1 MINRLRRKVTSTKL
15 QSGGMPPAPFEQA
28 PLFSRQ
34 GLRQRAETARGLYNR
49 LPGSVRG
56 PLNFAGRFVF
66 PKTPLGKAVVYGGT
80 ALGAVG
86 GIEGLRN
93 AINPSEKTVI
103 DRINAAN
110 PVNERQLIIGK
121 DINVFSGGL
130 PESTVSLPDDSNIV
144 TKEKRTLEDDF
155 PGMSGSEIIE
165 MVNQQAK
172 DTGLEIAPGAIIENI
187 NNANEQNQMLAPGKV
202 LTNINEEEGRP
213 SQDIIEQQTVDAQ
226 KGPEGEGIVVDDVTI
241 DEEYKS
247 RDNQE
252 LKANQLYIDEYFNQ
266 GGDKSLL
273 ALSLDKTVGDLM
285 GEGSKKSNKLL
296 LLQLAAGLLSNKTTQ
311 GGFRGFLD
319 VLGQS
324 GQQVI
329 PLALSLEAQRR
340 DDEIEL
346 KKALLANMKKNN
358 ETSKFSLPD
367 KIAKFT
373 IPGDSQTTTARIKTD
388 QFGNIFAM
396 MTDRDGSNPR
406 YRNVTDLPMRILDA
420 PDKDDILA
428 TNNRIGLKTRALKGV
443 REALEISIKD
453 PSLIGSP
460 GTISRTVAIAG
471 DILKSYIGKSK
482 FSELRTELDAQKE
495 QYLVEQ
501 KMRLDD
507 GEISE
512 EDYNKSIQASDNY
525 FNKGLDQIKKG
536 LAAGEGSDL
545 QLQAK
550 LRTIELLTSYALAN
564 ILKDKDRL
572 AVRDI
577 ERAEK
582 LTNQFGFLSSP
593 TDVISRYLVLEQQL
607 VNSIQNDIKVAGN
620 IGIMPED
627 IIDYDQASAL
637 TNFESDKKNAE
648 FKSNLEAIIGSDPEL
663 LNKFIDQLGFDKL
676 KVIE

>member
-1 MINRLRRKVTSTKL
+1 MINRLRRKVTSNKL
-15 QSGGMPPAPFEQA
+15 QSGGMPAPFEQA
-28 PLFSRQ
+28 PLFSQQ
-34 GLRQRAETARGLYNR
+34 GLRQRAEQARGLYNR
-49 LPGSVRG
+49 LPGAVRG
-56 PLNFAGRFVF
+56 PLNFAGRVVL
-66 PKTPLGKAVVYGGT
+66 PKTPIGRGIVYGGA
-80 ALGAVG
+80 ALGAMG
-86 GIEGLRN
+86 GIEGLRK
-93 AINPSEKTVI
+93 ALNPTEETIVN
-103 DRINAAN
+103 RINAAN

-121 DINVFSGGL
+121 DISVFGKGL
-130 PESTVSLPDDSNIV
+130 GPSLLPDDSNIV
-144 TKEKRTLEDDF
+144 TKEKRTIDDDF
-155 PGMSGSEIIE
+155 PGMTSSEIIE
-165 MVNQQAK
+165 TIEKQGDN
-172 DTGLEIAPGAIIENI
+172 TGVEIKPEAIIETI
-187 NNANEQNQMLAPGKV
+187 NNANKQNQMLAPDKV

-213 SQDIIEQQTVDAQ
+213 SQDIIEQQTVEAQ
-226 KGPEGEGIVVDDVTI
+226 KGPEGDGIIVDDKTI
-241 DEEYKS
+241 NDEYTS
-247 RDNQE
+247 RDEQE
-252 LKANQLYIDEYFNQ
+252 HKANQLFIDEYFGL

-285 GEGSKKSNKLL
+285 GDDNKKSRKLL
-296 LLQLAAGLLSNKTTQ
+296 LLQLAAGLLSNKTTE

-346 KKALLANMKKNN
+346 KKALLANMKKK
-358 ETSKFSLPD
+358 EGEASKWSLPN
-367 KIAKFT
+367 KLAKFKM
-373 IPGDSQTTTARIKTD
+373 PGQSEITTARIRSD
-388 QFGNIFAM
+388 QFGNIEAM
-396 MTDRDGSNPR
+396 LTDRDGRKPR
-406 YRNVTDLPMRILDA
+406 YVDITTVGDIQILEA

-443 REALEISIKD
+443 REALEISVKD

-460 GTISRTVAIAG
+460 GTIQRTAAIAG
-471 DILKSYIGKSK
+471 DILESYLGKSK
-482 FSELRTELDAQKE
+482 FSDLRTELEASKE
-495 QYLVEQ
+495 QFLVEQ

-512 EDYNKSIQASDNY
+512 EDYNEAIKSADNF

-536 LAAGEGSDL
+536 LAEGEGTDL

-582 LTNQFGFLSSP
+582 LTNQFGLLTSP

-607 VNSIQNDIKVAGN
+607 VNSIQNDIKIAEN
-620 IGIMPED
+620 IGILPGD
-627 IIDYDQASAL
+627 IIDYNEAATL

-648 FKSNLEAIIGSDPEL
+648 FRTNLEAIIGSDPEL

>member
-1 MINRLRRKVTSTKL
+1 MINRLRRKVTSKGM
-15 QSGGMPPAPFEQA
+15 QSGGMTPFEQA
-28 PLFSRQ
+28 PLFSQQ
-34 GLRQRAETARGLYNR
+34 GLRQRAEQARGLYNR
-49 LPGSVRG
+49 LPGAVRG
-56 PLNFAGRFVF
+56 PLNFAGRVVL
-66 PKTPLGKAVVYGGT
+66 PKTPMGRAVVYGGT
-80 ALGAVG
+80 ALSAMG

-93 AINPSEKTVI
+93 ALNPSEEKI
-103 DRINAAN
+103 IERIKSAN
-110 PVNERQLIIGK
+110 PSMDNKQLIIGK

-130 PESTVSLPDDSNIV
+130 PESLLPDDTGV
-144 TKEKRTLEDDF
+144 VPTKKRTIEDDF
-155 PGMSGSEIIE
+155 PGMTSSEIIE
-165 MVNQQAK
+165 TVENQGDK
-172 DTGLEIAPGAIIENI
+172 TGIKIEPNAIIENI
-187 NNANEQNQMLAPGKV
+187 NNANNQNQMLAPNTV
-202 LTNINEEEGRP
+202 LTNVNEEEGRP
-213 SQDIIEQQTVDAQ
+213 SQDIIEQQTVEVQ
-226 KGPEGEGIVVDDVTI
+226 KGPDGDGIIVDDKTI
-241 DEEYKS
+241 DTEYKS
-247 RDNQE
+247 RDEQE
-252 LKANQLYIDEYFNQ
+252 HKANQLFIDEYFQQ
-266 GGDKSLL
+266 GGDRSLL

-285 GEGSKKSNKLL
+285 GDDNKKSNKLL

-346 KKALLANMKKNN
+346 KKALLANMKKTN

-373 IPGDSQTTTARIKTD
+373 MPGDTQTTTARIKTD

-396 MTDRDGSNPR
+396 MTDRDGGNPR
-406 YRNVTDLPMRILDA
+406 YRNVTNLPMRILDA
-420 PDKDDILA
+420 PDKEDILS
-428 TNNRIGLKTRALKGV
+428 TNQRIGLKTRALKGV
-443 REALEISIKD
+443 REALEISTKD
-453 PSLIGSP
+453 PSLVGSK
-460 GTISRTVAIAG
+460 GTFSRGLNIAG
-471 DILKSYIGKSK
+471 DVIMQYLGKSK
-482 FSELRTELDAQKE
+482 FSDLRSELDAGKE
-495 QYLVEQ
+495 LFLREQ
-501 KMRLDD
+501 KLLFDE
-507 GEISE
+507 GKISE
-512 EDYNKSIQASDNY
+512 SDYNDAIQKGDSF
-525 FNKGLDQIKKG
+525 FNKGLEQIKKG

-582 LTNQFGFLSSP
+582 LTNQFGLLTSP

-627 IIDYDQASAL
+627 IINYDQAAKL
-637 TNFESDKKNAE
+637 TNFDADKKNEE
-648 FKSNLEAIIGSDPEL
+648 FRTNLESIIKANPEV
-663 LNKFIDQLGFDKL
+663 LNQFIDKLGFDKL

>member
-1 MINRLRRKVTSTKL
+1 
-15 QSGGMPPAPFEQA
+15 
-28 PLFSRQ
+28 
-34 GLRQRAETARGLYNR
+34 
-49 LPGSVRG
+49 
-56 PLNFAGRFVF
+56 
-66 PKTPLGKAVVYGGT
+66 
-80 ALGAVG
+80 
-86 GIEGLRN
+86 
-93 AINPSEKTVI
+93 
-103 DRINAAN
+103 
-110 PVNERQLIIGK
+110 
-121 DINVFSGGL
+121 
-130 PESTVSLPDDSNIV
+130 
-144 TKEKRTLEDDF
+144 
-155 PGMSGSEIIE
+155 
-165 MVNQQAK
+165 
-172 DTGLEIAPGAIIENI
+172 
-187 NNANEQNQMLAPGKV
+187 
-202 LTNINEEEGRP
+202 
-213 SQDIIEQQTVDAQ
+213 
-226 KGPEGEGIVVDDVTI
+226 
-241 DEEYKS
+241 
-247 RDNQE
+247 
-252 LKANQLYIDEYFNQ
+252 
-266 GGDKSLL
+266 
-273 ALSLDKTVGDLM
+273 
-285 GEGSKKSNKLL
+285 
-296 LLQLAAGLLSNKTTQ
+296 
-311 GGFRGFLD
+311 
-319 VLGQS
+319 
-324 GQQVI
+324 
-329 PLALSLEAQRR
+329 
-340 DDEIEL
+340 
-346 KKALLANMKKNN
+346 
-358 ETSKFSLPD
+358 
-367 KIAKFT
+367 
-373 IPGDSQTTTARIKTD
+373 
-388 QFGNIFAM
+388 M

>member
-110 PVNERQLIIGK
+110 PTNTKQLIIGK
-121 DINVFSGGL
+121 DVSVFGEGL
-130 PESTVSLPDDSNIV
+130 PEPTVSLPDDSNIV

-155 PGMSGSEIIE
+155 PGMTGSEIIE
-165 MVNQQAK
+165 TVNQQAE

-187 NNANEQNQMLAPGKV
+187 NNANEQNQMLAPDV
-202 LTNINEEEGRP
+202 MLTNINEEDGRP
-213 SQDIIEQQTVDAQ
+213 SQDIIEEQTVDAQ

-373 IPGDSQTTTARIKTD
+373 MPGDTQTTTARIKTD

-396 MTDRDGSNPR
+396 MTDRDGGNPR

-420 PDKDDILA
+420 PDKEDILS
-428 TNNRIGLKTRALKGV
+428 TNQRIGLKTRALKGV
-443 REALEISIKD
+443 REALEISTKN
-453 PSLIGSP
+453 PALVGSK
-460 GTISRTVAIAG
+460 GTFTRGLNIAG
-471 DILKSYIGKSK
+471 DIILQYLNKSK
-482 FSELRTELDAQKE
+482 FSDLRTELDQGKE
-495 QYLVEQ
+495 LYLREQ
-501 KMRLDD
+501 KLLFDE
-507 GEISE
+507 GKISE
-512 EDYNKSIQASDNY
+512 SDYNEAIQKGDTF
-525 FNKGLDQIKKG
+525 FNKGIEQIKKG
-536 LAAGEGSDL
+536 LEAGEGSDL

-582 LTNQFGFLSSP
+582 LTNQFGLFTSP

-607 VNSIQNDIKVAGN
+607 VNSIQNDIKVASN

-627 IIDYDQASAL
+627 IINYDEAAKL
-637 TNFESDKKNAE
+637 TDFDSDKKNAE
-648 FKSNLEAIIGSDPEL
+648 LRTNIEAIIKANPEL
-663 LNKFIDQLGFDKL
+663 LNDYIDKLGFDKL

>member
-1 MINRLRRKVTSTKL
+1 MINRLRRKVTSNKL
-15 QSGGMPPAPFEQA
+15 QSGGMPAPFEQA
-28 PLFSRQ
+28 PLFSKQ
-34 GLRQRAETARGLYNR
+34 GLRQRAVQAQGLYNR
-49 LPGSVRG
+49 LPGGVRG
-56 PLNFAGRFVF
+56 PLNFAGRVVL
-66 PKTPLGKAVVYGGT
+66 PKTPVGRGIVYGGA
-80 ALGAVG
+80 ALGAMG

-93 AINPSEKTVI
+93 ALNPSEQTIVN
-103 DRINAAN
+103 RMNAAN
-110 PVNERQLIIGK
+110 PVNEKQLIIGK
-121 DINVFSGGL
+121 DISVFGKGL
-130 PESTVSLPDDSNIV
+130 GPSLLPDDSNIV
-144 TKEKRTLEDDF
+144 TKEKRTIEDDF
-155 PGMSGSEIIE
+155 PGMTSSEIIDQ
-165 MVNQQAK
+165 VNKSAE
-172 DTGLEIAPGAIIENI
+172 DTGIKIEPDAIIENI
-187 NNANEQNQMLAPGKV
+187 NNANNQNQMLAPDKV

-213 SQDIIEQQTVDAQ
+213 SQDIIEQETVEAQ
-226 KGPEGEGIVVDDVTI
+226 KGSEGDGIIVDDETI
-241 DEEYKS
+241 DTEYTS
-247 RDNQE
+247 RDEQE
-252 LKANQLYIDEYFNQ
+252 HKANQLFIDEYFGQ

-285 GEGSKKSNKLL
+285 GDDNKKSNKLL

-346 KKALLANMKKNN
+346 KKALLANMKKTN

-373 IPGDSQTTTARIKTD
+373 MPGDTQTTTARIKTD

-396 MTDRDGSNPR
+396 MTDRDGGNPR
-406 YRNVTDLPMRILDA
+406 YRNITNLPMRILDA
-420 PDKDDILA
+420 PDKEDILS
-428 TNNRIGLKTRALKGV
+428 TNQRIGLKTRALKGV
-443 REALEISIKD
+443 REALEISTKD
-453 PSLIGSP
+453 PSLVGSK
-460 GTISRTVAIAG
+460 GTFSRGLNIAG
-471 DILKSYIGKSK
+471 DVIMQYLGKSK
-482 FSELRTELDAQKE
+482 FSDLRSELDAGKE
-495 QYLVEQ
+495 LFLREQ
-501 KMRLDD
+501 KLLFDE
-507 GEISE
+507 GKISE
-512 EDYNKSIQASDNY
+512 SDYNDAIQKGDSF
-525 FNKGLDQIKKG
+525 FNKGLEQIKKG

-582 LTNQFGFLSSP
+582 LTNQFGLLTSP

-627 IIDYDQASAL
+627 IINYDQAAKL
-637 TNFESDKKNAE
+637 TNFDADKKNEE
-648 FKSNLEAIIGSDPEL
+648 FRTNLESIIKANPEV
-663 LNKFIDQLGFDKL
+663 LNQFIDKLGFDKL

>member
-1 MINRLRRKVTSTKL
+1 
-15 QSGGMPPAPFEQA
+15 MPPAPFEQA

-56 PLNFAGRFVF
+56 PLNFAGRVVF
-66 PKTPLGKAVVYGGT
+66 PRTPMGKAVVYGGT

-93 AINPSEKTVI
+93 ALNPSEKTVI

-110 PVNERQLIIGK
+110 PTNTKQLIIGK
-121 DINVFSGGL
+121 DISVFGEGL
-130 PESTVSLPDDSNIV
+130 PEPKVSLPDDSNIV

-155 PGMSGSEIIE
+155 PGMTGSEIIE
-165 MVNQQAK
+165 TVNQQAE
-172 DTGLEIAPGAIIENI
+172 DTGIKIEPDAIIENI
-187 NNANEQNQMLAPGKV
+187 NNANEQNQMLAPDV
-202 LTNINEEEGRP
+202 MLTNINEEDGRP
-213 SQDIIEQQTVDAQ
+213 SQDIIEEQTVDAQ

-396 MTDRDGSNPR
+396 MTDRDGGNPR

-428 TNNRIGLKTRALKGV
+428 TNNKIGLKTRALKGV
-443 REALEISIKD
+443 REALDISVKD

-460 GTISRTVAIAG
+460 GTIQRTAAIAG

-482 FSELRTELDAQKE
+482 FSDLRTELDAQKE
-495 QYLVEQ
+495 QFLVEQ

-512 EDYNKSIQASDNY
+512 EDYNEAIKTADNY
-525 FNKGLDQIKKG
+525 FDKGLDQIKKG
-536 LAAGEGSDL
+536 LKEGEGTDL
-545 QLQAK
+545 QKQAK
-550 LRTIELLTSYALAN
+550 LKTIELLTSYALAN

-582 LTNQFGFLSSP
+582 LTNQFGLLTSP
-593 TDVISRYLVLEQQL
+593 TEVIARYLILEQQL
-607 VNSIQNDIKVAGN
+607 VSSIKSDIKVAEN

-627 IIDYDQASAL
+627 IIDYDQAYKL
-637 TNFESDKKNAE
+637 TNLEADKKNAE
-648 FKSNLEAIIGSDPEL
+648 FKSNIEAIIGSDPEL

>member
-1 MINRLRRKVTSTKL
+1 MINRLRRKVTSNKL
-15 QSGGMPPAPFEQA
+15 QSGGMAPFEQA
-28 PLFSRQ
+28 PLFSKQ
-34 GLRQRAETARGLYNR
+34 GLRQRAVQAQGLYNR
-49 LPGSVRG
+49 LPGAVRG
-56 PLNFAGRFVF
+56 PLNFAGRVVL
-66 PKTPLGKAVVYGGT
+66 PRTPIGRGIVYGGT
-80 ALGAVG
+80 ALGAMG

-93 AINPSEKTVI
+93 ALNPSEETIVN
-103 DRINAAN
+103 RMNAAN

-130 PESTVSLPDDSNIV
+130 PESLLPENTRVVPPIPGA
-144 TKEKRTLEDDF
+144 KKRTIEDDF
-155 PGMSGSEIIE
+155 PGMTSSEIIE
-165 MVNQQAK
+165 TIEKQGDN
-172 DTGLEIAPGAIIENI
+172 TGVEIKPEAIIETI
-187 NNANEQNQMLAPGKV
+187 NNANKQNQMLPPDKV
-202 LTNINEEEGRP
+202 LTNVNEEEGRP
-213 SQDIIEQQTVDAQ
+213 SQDIIEQQTVEVQ
-226 KGPEGEGIVVDDVTI
+226 KGPEGEGIIVDDETI
-241 DEEYKS
+241 DDEYKS
-247 RDNQE
+247 RDEQE
-252 LKANQLYIDEYFNQ
+252 HKANQLFLDEYFGQ

-285 GEGSKKSNKLL
+285 GDDNKKSNKLL

-346 KKALLANMKKNN
+346 KKALLANMKKTN

-373 IPGDSQTTTARIKTD
+373 MPGDTQTTTARIKTD

-396 MTDRDGSNPR
+396 MTDRDGGNPR
-406 YRNVTDLPMRILDA
+406 YRNVTNLPMRILDA
-420 PDKDDILA
+420 PDKEDILS
-428 TNNRIGLKTRALKGV
+428 TNQRIGLKTRALKGV
-443 REALEISIKD
+443 REALEISTKD
-453 PSLIGSP
+453 PSLVGSK
-460 GTISRTVAIAG
+460 GSFTRGLNIAG
-471 DILKSYIGKSK
+471 DVLMQYLGKSK
-482 FSELRTELDAQKE
+482 FSDLRTELDAGKE
-495 QYLVEQ
+495 LYLREQ
-501 KMRLDD
+501 KLLFDE
-507 GEISE
+507 GKISE
-512 EDYNKSIQASDNY
+512 DDYNEAIKKGDTF
-525 FNKGLDQIKKG
+525 FNKGLEQIKKG
-536 LAAGEGSDL
+536 LEAGEGSDL

-582 LTNQFGFLSSP
+582 LTNQFGLFTSP

-607 VNSIQNDIKVAGN
+607 VNSIQNDIKVASN
-620 IGIMPED
+620 IGIMKED
-627 IIDYDQASAL
+627 IINYDQAAAL
-637 TNFESDKKNAE
+637 TNFDADKKNAE
-648 FKSNLEAIIGSDPEL
+648 FRTNLEAIIKANPEV
-663 LNKFIDQLGFDKL
+663 LNQFIDKLGFDKL

>member
-1 MINRLRRKVTSTKL
+1 M
-15 QSGGMPPAPFEQA
+15 PAPFEQA

-34 GLRQRAETARGLYNR
+34 GLRQRAVQAQGLYNR
-49 LPGSVRG
+49 LPGAIRG
-56 PLNFAGRFVF
+56 PLNFAGRVVV
-66 PKTPLGKAVVYGGT
+66 PKTPIGRGIVYGGT
-80 ALGAVG
+80 ALGAMG

-93 AINPSEKTVI
+93 ALNPTEETIVN
-103 DRINAAN
+103 RINAAN

-121 DINVFSGGL
+121 DISVFGKGL

-144 TKEKRTLEDDF
+144 TKEKRTIEDDF
-155 PGMSGSEIIE
+155 PGMTSSEIIDQ
-165 MVNQQAK
+165 VNKSAE
-172 DTGLEIAPGAIIENI
+172 DTGIKIEPDAIIENI
-187 NNANEQNQMLAPGKV
+187 NNANEQNQMLAPDKV
-202 LTNINEEEGRP
+202 LTNVNEEEGRP
-213 SQDIIEQQTVDAQ
+213 SQDIIEQETVEVQ
-226 KGPEGEGIVVDDVTI
+226 KGPEGEGIVVDDETI
-241 DEEYKS
+241 DDEYKS
-247 RDNQE
+247 RDEQE
-252 LKANQLYIDEYFNQ
+252 LKANQLFIDEYFQQ
-266 GGDKSLL
+266 GGDRSLL

-285 GEGSKKSNKLL
+285 GDDNKKSRKLL

-346 KKALLANMKKNN
+346 KKALLANMKKTN

-373 IPGDSQTTTARIKTD
+373 MPGDTQTTTARIKTD

-396 MTDRDGSNPR
+396 MTDRDGGNPR
-406 YRNVTDLPMRILDA
+406 YRNITDLPMRILDA
-420 PDKDDILA
+420 PDKEDILS
-428 TNNRIGLKTRALKGV
+428 TNQRIGLKTRALKGV
-443 REALEISIKD
+443 REALEISTKD
-453 PSLIGSP
+453 PSLVGSK
-460 GTISRTVAIAG
+460 GTFSRGLNIAG
-471 DILKSYIGKSK
+471 DVIMQYLGKSK
-482 FSELRTELDAQKE
+482 FSDLRSELDAGKE
-495 QYLVEQ
+495 LYLREQ
-501 KMRLDD
+501 KLLFDE
-507 GEISE
+507 GKISE
-512 EDYNKSIQASDNY
+512 SDYNEAIKKGDSF
-525 FNKGLDQIKKG
+525 FNKGLEQIKKG

-582 LTNQFGFLSSP
+582 LTNQFGLLTSP

-627 IIDYDQASAL
+627 IINYDQAAKL

-648 FKSNLEAIIGSDPEL
+648 FRTNLEAIIKTNPEVIEQ
-663 LNKFIDQLGFDKL
+663 FIDKLGIDKL

>member
-1 MINRLRRKVTSTKL
+1 MINRLRRKVTSNKL
-15 QSGGMPPAPFEQA
+15 QSGGMPAPFEQA
-28 PLFSRQ
+28 PLFSKQ
-34 GLRQRAETARGLYNR
+34 GLRQRAVQAQGLYNR
-49 LPGSVRG
+49 LPGGVRG
-56 PLNFAGRFVF
+56 PLNFAGRVVL
-66 PKTPLGKAVVYGGT
+66 PKTPVGRGIVYGGA
-80 ALGAVG
+80 ALGAMG

-93 AINPSEKTVI
+93 ALNPSEQTIVN
-103 DRINAAN
+103 RMNAAN
-110 PVNERQLIIGK
+110 PVNEKQLIIGK
-121 DINVFSGGL
+121 DISVFGKGL
-130 PESTVSLPDDSNIV
+130 GPSLLPDDSNIV
-144 TKEKRTLEDDF
+144 TKEKRTIEDDF
-155 PGMSGSEIIE
+155 PGMTSSEIIDQ
-165 MVNQQAK
+165 VNKSAE
-172 DTGLEIAPGAIIENI
+172 DTGIKIEPDAIIENI
-187 NNANEQNQMLAPGKV
+187 NNANNQNQMLAPDKV

-213 SQDIIEQQTVDAQ
+213 SQDIIEQETVEAQ
-226 KGPEGEGIVVDDVTI
+226 KGSEGDGIIVDDETI
-241 DEEYKS
+241 DTEYTS
-247 RDNQE
+247 RDEQE
-252 LKANQLYIDEYFNQ
+252 HKANQLFIDEYFGQ

-285 GEGSKKSNKLL
+285 GDDNKKSNKLL

-346 KKALLANMKKNN
+346 KKALLANMKKTN

-373 IPGDSQTTTARIKTD
+373 MPGDTQTTTARIKTD

-396 MTDRDGSNPR
+396 MTDRDGGNPR
-406 YRNVTDLPMRILDA
+406 YRNVTNLPMRILDA
-420 PDKDDILA
+420 PDKEDILS
-428 TNNRIGLKTRALKGV
+428 TNQRIGLKTRALKGV
-443 REALEISIKD
+443 REALEISTKD
-453 PSLIGSP
+453 PSLVGSK
-460 GTISRTVAIAG
+460 GTFSRGLNIAG
-471 DILKSYIGKSK
+471 DVIMQYLGKSK
-482 FSELRTELDAQKE
+482 FSDLRSELDAGKE
-495 QYLVEQ
+495 LFLREQ
-501 KMRLDD
+501 KLLFDE
-507 GEISE
+507 GKISE
-512 EDYNKSIQASDNY
+512 SDYNDAIQKGDSF
-525 FNKGLDQIKKG
+525 FNKGLEQIKKG

-582 LTNQFGFLSSP
+582 LTNQFGLLTSP

-627 IIDYDQASAL
+627 IINYDQAAKL
-637 TNFESDKKNAE
+637 TNFDADKKNEE
-648 FKSNLEAIIGSDPEL
+648 FRTNLESIIKANPEV
-663 LNKFIDQLGFDKL
+663 LNQFIDKLGFDKL

>member
-1 MINRLRRKVTSTKL
+1 MINRLRRKVTSKGM
-15 QSGGMPPAPFEQA
+15 QSGGMTPFEQA
-28 PLFSRQ
+28 PLFSQQ
-34 GLRQRAETARGLYNR
+34 GLRQRAEQARGLYNR
-49 LPGSVRG
+49 LPGAVRG
-56 PLNFAGRFVF
+56 PLNFAGRVVL
-66 PKTPLGKAVVYGGT
+66 PKTPMGRAVVYGGT
-80 ALGAVG
+80 ALSAMG

-93 AINPSEKTVI
+93 ALNPSEEKI
-103 DRINAAN
+103 IERIKSAN
-110 PVNERQLIIGK
+110 PSMDNKQLIIGK

-130 PESTVSLPDDSNIV
+130 PESLLPDDTGV
-144 TKEKRTLEDDF
+144 VPTKKRTIEDDF
-155 PGMSGSEIIE
+155 PGMTSSEIIE
-165 MVNQQAK
+165 TVENQGDK
-172 DTGLEIAPGAIIENI
+172 TGIKIEPNAIIENI
-187 NNANEQNQMLAPGKV
+187 NNANNQNQMLAPDKV
-202 LTNINEEEGRP
+202 LTNVNEEEGRP
-213 SQDIIEQQTVDAQ
+213 SQDIIEQQTVEVQ
-226 KGPEGEGIVVDDVTI
+226 KGPDGDGIIVDDKTI
-241 DEEYKS
+241 DTEYKS
-247 RDNQE
+247 RDEQE
-252 LKANQLYIDEYFNQ
+252 HKANQLFIDEYFQQ
-266 GGDKSLL
+266 GGDRSLL

-285 GEGSKKSNKLL
+285 GDDNKKSNKLL

-358 ETSKFSLPD
+358 ESSKFSLPD

-373 IPGDSQTTTARIKTD
+373 MPGDTQTTTARIKTD

-396 MTDRDGSNPR
+396 MTDRDGGNPR
-406 YRNVTDLPMRILDA
+406 YRNITNLPMRILEA
-420 PDKDDILA
+420 PDKEDILS
-428 TNNRIGLKTRALKGV
+428 TNQRIGLKTRALQGV
-443 REALEISIKD
+443 REALEISTKD
-453 PSLIGSP
+453 PSLVGSK
-460 GTISRTVAIAG
+460 GTFTRGVNIAG
-471 DILKSYIGKSK
+471 DVIMQYLGKSK
-482 FSELRTELDAQKE
+482 FSDLRTELDAGKE
-495 QYLVEQ
+495 LYLREQ
-501 KMRLDD
+501 KLLFDE
-507 GEISE
+507 GKISE
-512 EDYNKSIQASDNY
+512 DDYNEAVKKGDSF
-525 FNKGLDQIKKG
+525 FNKGLEQIKEG

-582 LTNQFGFLSSP
+582 LTNQFGLFTSP
-593 TDVISRYLVLEQQL
+593 TDVIARYLVLEQQL

-627 IIDYDQASAL
+627 IINYDQASKL
-637 TNFESDKKNAE
+637 VNFDADKKNEE
-648 FKSNLEAIIGSDPEL
+648 FRTNLETIIKANPEI
-663 LNKFIDQLGFDKL
+663 LNQFINKLGFDKL

>member
-1 MINRLRRKVTSTKL
+1 M
-15 QSGGMPPAPFEQA
+15 PAPFEQA
-28 PLFSRQ
+28 PLFSQQ
-34 GLRQRAETARGLYNR
+34 GLRQRAEQARGLYNR
-49 LPGSVRG
+49 LPGAVRG
-56 PLNFAGRFVF
+56 PLNFAGRVVL
-66 PKTPLGKAVVYGGT
+66 PKTPIGKGIVYGGA
-80 ALGAVG
+80 ALGAMG

-93 AINPSEKTVI
+93 ALNPSEEKI
-103 DRINAAN
+103 IERIKSAN
-110 PVNERQLIIGK
+110 PDMDTKQLIIGK
-121 DINVFSGGL
+121 DISVFGKGL
-130 PESTVSLPDDSNIV
+130 PPPLLPDDSNIV
-144 TKEKRTLEDDF
+144 TKEKRTIEDDF
-155 PGMSGSEIIE
+155 PGMTSSEIIDQ
-165 MVNQQAK
+165 VNKSAE
-172 DTGLEIAPGAIIENI
+172 DTGIKIEPDAIIENI
-187 NNANEQNQMLAPGKV
+187 NNANEQNQMLAPDKV
-202 LTNINEEEGRP
+202 LTNVDEEEGRP
-213 SQDIIEQQTVDAQ
+213 SQDIIEQETVEVQ
-226 KGPEGEGIVVDDVTI
+226 KGPEGDGIIIDDETI
-241 DEEYKS
+241 DNEYKS
-247 RDNQE
+247 RDEQE
-252 LKANQLYIDEYFNQ
+252 HKANQLFIDEYFGQ

-285 GEGSKKSNKLL
+285 GDDNKKSNKLL
-296 LLQLAAGLLSNKTTQ
+296 LLQLAAGLLSNKTTE

-346 KKALLANMKKNN
+346 KKALLANMKKTN

-373 IPGDSQTTTARIKTD
+373 MPGDTQTTTARIKTD

-396 MTDRDGSNPR
+396 MTDRDGGNPR
-406 YRNVTDLPMRILDA
+406 YRNITDLPMRILDA
-420 PDKDDILA
+420 PDKEDILSV
-428 TNNRIGLKTRALKGV
+428 NQRIGLKTRALKGV
-443 REALEISIKD
+443 REALEISTKD
-453 PSLIGSP
+453 PSLVGSR
-460 GTISRTVAIAG
+460 GTFSRGLNIAG
-471 DILKSYIGKSK
+471 DVIMQYLGKSK
-482 FSELRTELDAQKE
+482 FSDLRSELDAGKE
-495 QYLVEQ
+495 LYLREQ
-501 KMRLDD
+501 KLLFDE
-507 GEISE
+507 GKISE
-512 EDYNKSIQASDNY
+512 SDYNEAIKKGDSF
-525 FNKGLDQIKKG
+525 FNKGLEQIKKG

-582 LTNQFGFLSSP
+582 LTNQFGLLTSP

-627 IIDYDQASAL
+627 IINYDQAAKL

-648 FKSNLEAIIGSDPEL
+648 FRTNLEAIIKANPEV
-663 LNKFIDQLGFDKL
+663 LNQFIDKLGFDKL

>member
-56 PLNFAGRFVF
+56 PLNFAGRVVF
-66 PKTPLGKAVVYGGT
+66 PRTPMGKAVVYGGT

-93 AINPSEKTVI
+93 ALNPSEKTVI

-110 PVNERQLIIGK
+110 PTNTKQLIIGK
-121 DINVFSGGL
+121 DISVFGEGL
-130 PESTVSLPDDSNIV
+130 PEPKVSLPDDSNIV

-155 PGMSGSEIIE
+155 PGMTGSEIIE
-165 MVNQQAK
+165 TVNQQAE
-172 DTGLEIAPGAIIENI
+172 DTGIKIEPDAIIENI
-187 NNANEQNQMLAPGKV
+187 NNANEQNQMLAPDV
-202 LTNINEEEGRP
+202 MLTNINEEDGRP
-213 SQDIIEQQTVDAQ
+213 SQDIIEEQTVDAQ

-396 MTDRDGSNPR
+396 MTDRDGGNPR

-428 TNNRIGLKTRALKGV
+428 TNNKIGLKTRALKGV
-443 REALEISIKD
+443 REALDISVKD

-460 GTISRTVAIAG
+460 GTIQRTAAIAG

-482 FSELRTELDAQKE
+482 FSDLRTELDAQKE
-495 QYLVEQ
+495 QFLVEQ

-512 EDYNKSIQASDNY
+512 EDYNEAIKTADNY
-525 FNKGLDQIKKG
+525 FDKGLDQIKKG
-536 LAAGEGSDL
+536 LKEGEGTDL
-545 QLQAK
+545 QKQAK
-550 LRTIELLTSYALAN
+550 LKTIELLTSYALAN

-582 LTNQFGFLSSP
+582 LTNQFGLLTSP
-593 TDVISRYLVLEQQL
+593 TEVIARYLILEQQL
-607 VNSIQNDIKVAGN
+607 VSSIKSDIKVAEN

-627 IIDYDQASAL
+627 IIDYDQAYKL
-637 TNFESDKKNAE
+637 TNLEADKKNAE
-648 FKSNLEAIIGSDPEL
+648 FKSNIEAIIGSDPEL

>member
-1 MINRLRRKVTSTKL
+1 MINRLRRKVTSKGM
-15 QSGGMPPAPFEQA
+15 QSGGMTPFEQA
-28 PLFSRQ
+28 PLFSQQ
-34 GLRQRAETARGLYNR
+34 GLRQRAEQARGLYNR
-49 LPGSVRG
+49 LPGGVRG
-56 PLNFAGRFVF
+56 PLNFAGRVVL
-66 PKTPLGKAVVYGGT
+66 PRTPIGKGIVYGGA
-80 ALGAVG
+80 ALGAMG

-93 AINPSEKTVI
+93 ALNPSEETIVN
-103 DRINAAN
+103 RMNAAN

-121 DINVFSGGL
+121 DISVFGKGL
-130 PESTVSLPDDSNIV
+130 PESTVSLPDDTGV
-144 TKEKRTLEDDF
+144 VPTKKRTIEDDF
-155 PGMSGSEIIE
+155 PGMTSSEIIE
-165 MVNQQAK
+165 TIENQGDK
-172 DTGLEIAPGAIIENI
+172 TGIKIEPDAIIENI
-187 NNANEQNQMLAPGKV
+187 NNANNQNQMLDADKV

-213 SQDIIEQQTVDAQ
+213 SQDIIEQETVEAQ
-226 KGPEGEGIVVDDVTI
+226 KGSEGDGIIVDDETI
-241 DEEYKS
+241 DTEYTS
-247 RDNQE
+247 RDEQE
-252 LKANQLYIDEYFNQ
+252 HKANQLFIDEYFGQ

-285 GEGSKKSNKLL
+285 GDDNKKSNKLL

-346 KKALLANMKKNN
+346 KKALLANMKKTN

-373 IPGDSQTTTARIKTD
+373 MPGDTQTTTARIKTD

-396 MTDRDGSNPR
+396 MTDRDGGNPR
-406 YRNVTDLPMRILDA
+406 YRNVTNLPMRILDA
-420 PDKDDILA
+420 PDKEDILS
-428 TNNRIGLKTRALKGV
+428 TNQRIGLKTRALKGV
-443 REALEISIKD
+443 REALEISTMD
-453 PSLIGSP
+453 PSLVGSK
-460 GTISRTVAIAG
+460 GTFTRGINIAG
-471 DILKSYIGKSK
+471 DVIMQYLGKSK
-482 FSELRTELDAQKE
+482 FSDLRSELDAGKE
-495 QYLVEQ
+495 LFLREQ
-501 KMRLDD
+501 KLLFDE
-507 GEISE
+507 GKISE
-512 EDYNKSIQASDNY
+512 SDYNEAIQKGDSF
-525 FNKGLDQIKKG
+525 FNKGLEQIKKG
-536 LAAGEGSDL
+536 LEAGEGSDL

-582 LTNQFGFLSSP
+582 LTNQFGLFTSP

-627 IIDYDQASAL
+627 IINYDQAAKL
-637 TNFESDKKNAE
+637 TNFDSDKKNAE
-648 FKSNLEAIIGSDPEL
+648 FRTNLESIIKANPEI
-663 LNKFIDQLGFDKL
+663 LNQFIDKLGFDKL

>member
-1 MINRLRRKVTSTKL
+1 MINRLRRKVTSKGM
-15 QSGGMPPAPFEQA
+15 QSGGMTPFEQA
-28 PLFSRQ
+28 PLFSQQ
-34 GLRQRAETARGLYNR
+34 GLRQRAEQARGLYNR
-49 LPGSVRG
+49 LPGAVRG
-56 PLNFAGRFVF
+56 PLNFAGRVVL
-66 PKTPLGKAVVYGGT
+66 PKTPMGRAVVYGGT
-80 ALGAVG
+80 ALSAMG

-93 AINPSEKTVI
+93 ALNPSEEKI
-103 DRINAAN
+103 IERIKSAN
-110 PVNERQLIIGK
+110 PSMDNKQLIIGK

-130 PESTVSLPDDSNIV
+130 PESLLPDDTGV
-144 TKEKRTLEDDF
+144 VPTKKRTIEDDF
-155 PGMSGSEIIE
+155 PGMTSSEIIE
-165 MVNQQAK
+165 TVENQGDK
-172 DTGLEIAPGAIIENI
+172 TGIKIEPNAIIENI
-187 NNANEQNQMLAPGKV
+187 NNANNQNQMLAPDKV
-202 LTNINEEEGRP
+202 LTNVNEEEGRP
-213 SQDIIEQQTVDAQ
+213 SQDIIEQQTVEVQ
-226 KGPEGEGIVVDDVTI
+226 KGPDGDGIIVDDKTI
-241 DEEYKS
+241 DTEYKS
-247 RDNQE
+247 RDEQE
-252 LKANQLYIDEYFNQ
+252 HKANQLFIDEYFQQ
-266 GGDKSLL
+266 GGDRSLL

-285 GEGSKKSNKLL
+285 GDDNKKSNKLL

-358 ETSKFSLPD
+358 ESSKFSLPD

-373 IPGDSQTTTARIKTD
+373 MPGDTQTTTARIKTD

-396 MTDRDGSNPR
+396 MTDRDGGNPR
-406 YRNVTDLPMRILDA
+406 YRNITNLPMRILDA

-443 REALEISIKD
+443 REALEISVKD

-460 GTISRTVAIAG
+460 GTISRTAAIAG

-482 FSELRTELDAQKE
+482 FSDLRTELDAQKE
-495 QYLVEQ
+495 QFLVEQ

-512 EDYNKSIQASDNY
+512 EDYNKAIQTSNNY

-536 LAAGEGSDL
+536 LAAGEGSGL

-582 LTNQFGFLSSP
+582 LTNQFGLLTSP